1 MAHFKLKQKNH
12 VGTGPYYSG
21 TGMYFGLLFDQ
32 IGEDLVAEG
41 EESDF
46 ESLVKAK
53 KVTKLSANALKELKA
68 EAKEAAELKA
78 KEAAE

>member
-12 VGTGPYYSG
+12 VGDDPYYAG

-41 EESDF
+41 EEKDF

-68 EAKEAAELKA
+68 EAKEAE
-78 KEAAE
+78 E

>member
-12 VGTGPYYSG
+12 VGTDPYYAG
-21 TGMYFGLLFDQ
+21 TGMYFGFIFNQ

-41 EESDF
+41 EEDAF
-46 ESLVKAK
+46 ASLVKAK

-68 EAKEAAELKA
+68 EAKEAE
-78 KEAAE
+78 E